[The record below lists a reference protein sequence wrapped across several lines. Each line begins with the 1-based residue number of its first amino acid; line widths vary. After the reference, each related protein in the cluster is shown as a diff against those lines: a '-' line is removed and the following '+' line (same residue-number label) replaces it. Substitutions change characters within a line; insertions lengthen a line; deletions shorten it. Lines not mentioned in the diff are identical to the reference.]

1 MKRIDKKIENR
12 MYKCELFDSVLE
24 MAEING
30 RRMVTDAW
38 KDNCLKGVNSEWSG
52 VTSKEEAYSLLKN
65 GWEEATKKINK
76 EVCDFSKNSGQ
87 KRTEFFNNVMGFQ
100 PVVPLSLL
108 NVPNC
113 MIDSRSRTIKTKVL
127 RIVYDISAS
136 SGVTSD
142 QMLSAGKNLV
152 ETIINLEN
160 NGYRCEL
167 YVIDSY
173 CDTDNY
179 EKKIDIC
186 AIKIKDANQ
195 MLNLR
200 KMMFPMAH
208 SAQLRVVG
216 FDWQD
221 KTPIAHYISGRGKPF
236 YVATNKYGVPKS
248 DLKQVFGENTVYLT
262 YNETKYGTGTIMQ
275 NIKRS

>member
-1 MKRIDKKIENR
+1 MKRIDKKIGNR
-12 MYKCELFDSVLE
+12 NYKCELFDSVLE
-24 MAEING
+24 MAETNG
-30 RRMVTDAW
+30 RRTVTTVW
-38 KDNCLKGVNSEWSG
+38 KDDKLKTVRSEWHGVN
-52 VTSKEEAYSLLKN
+52 SKEEAYALLKN

-76 EVCDFSKNSGQ
+76 EVGNFFLNSGQ

-173 CDTDNY
+173 CDMDNP
-179 EKKIDIC
+179 EKEIDIC
-186 AIKIKDANQ
+186 AIKIKDSNQ

-236 YVATNKYGVPKS
+236 YAVTSKYGVPKS

-262 YNETKYGTGTIMQ
+262 YNETKYGVETIMQ